1 MLNIN
6 AKDTNNYFPGNSF
19 DIVTCNP
26 PFFKVNKSSLL
37 NENKEKAI
45 ARHELTITLEEIIAT
60 SANLLKDNGKFYLV
74 HRPERLEEILNYANK
89 HNLHVK
95 EIEFIYTNIKDYAI
109 MVLFKFVKNAKTGVK
124 IGSKVINRDTKTYQ
138 NIFKRG

>member
-1 MLNIN
+1 M
-6 AKDTNNYFPGNSF
+6 
-19 DIVTCNP
+19 
-26 PFFKVNKSSLL
+26 
-37 NENKEKAI
+37 
-45 ARHELTITLEEIIAT
+45 
-60 SANLLKDNGKFYLV
+60 